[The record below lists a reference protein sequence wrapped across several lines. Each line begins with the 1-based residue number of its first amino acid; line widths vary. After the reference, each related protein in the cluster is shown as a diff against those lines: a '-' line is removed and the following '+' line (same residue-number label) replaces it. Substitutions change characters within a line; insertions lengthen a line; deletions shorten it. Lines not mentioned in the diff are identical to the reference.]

1 MKLQRKFLVLWFL
14 QKMSQK
20 GKLPELQILNSNNLT
35 EQFHGRVLEFLNHG
49 CSAQFY
55 MILFSPATKFGKR
68 EVMTTDNLLK
78 FNPEGCLM
86 ILSKSIGF
94 RKWIQNPEAASRSRI
109 QSLRTR
115 ASEVAGDRP
124 RRLAVSRVARLGRG
138 RREEA
143 LQGGA
148 RNHQI
153 WNLLNRKRFCKS
165 EIGCKRKV
173 KSKSIRTMLVN
184 EDDERDKD
192 HSTFDSG
199 KYPFHTVDQYNSDA
213 SLNDIHVEEW
223 DE

>member
-1 MKLQRKFLVLWFL
+1 
-14 QKMSQK
+14 MSQK

-109 QSLRTR
+109 QNSEGEAYMLRHLTYLVTSHVAEPTISLVDVHSSITERVGGV
-115 ASEVAGDRP
+115 SKGSSWPGGGDR
-124 RRLAVSRVARLGRG
+124 LV
-138 RREEA
+138 REKEA
-143 LQGGA
+143 TA
-148 RNHQI
+148 
-153 WNLLNRKRFCKS
+153 
-165 EIGCKRKV
+165 
-173 KSKSIRTMLVN
+173 
-184 EDDERDKD
+184 
-192 HSTFDSG
+192 
-199 KYPFHTVDQYNSDA
+199 
-213 SLNDIHVEEW
+213 
-223 DE
+223 